1 MDLLFCNFFRQTFT
15 RNNYI
20 PTEFIV
26 TYQITDSFN
35 SILKTILSI
44 FIRIQSLF
52 DGLLRGQ
59 HTYLIQSTRES
70 RSQVMR
76 PGRLGRAMEWIG
88 YLGPAGTCA
97 PLWVVLGVATDVCGD
112 PALCP
117 SRYPGLPPPL
127 LLPSSSWSS
136 SGSFYR
142 RERGQSDRRRCK
154 SARCCTPPA
163 LCSFLI
169 HPRPARPLFAIAR
182 STNHQ
187 RQCLD
192 DNISSVRCAM

>member
-1 MDLLFCNFFRQTFT
+1 
-15 RNNYI
+15 
-20 PTEFIV
+20 
-26 TYQITDSFN
+26 
-35 SILKTILSI
+35 
-44 FIRIQSLF
+44 
-52 DGLLRGQ
+52 
-59 HTYLIQSTRES
+59 
-70 RSQVMR
+70 MR

-142 RERGQSDRRRCK
+142 TEREGNQTEEDVSPHGVVLHRLSVPFLFIHVRLALSSQLRARRTIRDSVWMIISLPYDVLCNKNKCAK
-154 SARCCTPPA
+154 SCFPA
-163 LCSFLI
+163 CNLWFSFRYMYIKL
-169 HPRPARPLFAIAR
+169 R
-182 STNHQ
+182 
-187 RQCLD
+187 
-192 DNISSVRCAM
+192 